1 MVRAFSLVRRAAARV
16 RALAERE
23 KVSLTTSLRIPPAL
37 LEAIDYY
44 VERGLFE
51 NRSEFIRAAIL
62 TLLIQLRPLDE
73 LVWGTGRPRGEPIPG
88 YR

>member
-1 MVRAFSLVRRAAARV
+1 MKAFSLVRRAAARV

-62 TLLIQLRPLDE
+62 TLLLQLRPLDE